1 MTVNQI
7 MSVGYQSAET
17 HLALCEQ
24 KGTNVIRYKLAQAPR
39 QLNDGVVALTFECDV
54 LKPASL
60 CYRVNGQPLPEFG
73 VVFLSY
79 DRKTRTVRLKDASG
93 AFEGV
98 KAENVIAECSLRYL
112 IERVRDFFHE
122 AEELH
127 LPIPSVPPSAPVLDM
142 NCSEEQVTA
151 ILTALGAPLCFIQG
165 GPGCGKTRMVLSSC
179 VTSEL
184 CDERKILLV
193 APTNFAVDVALVGVM
208 DALDAD
214 AQEAGVLRLGNPTKH
229 LSDRYPEVVEDFDA
243 AKRYKEIRDQLA
255 TDEDLDD
262 ATVAALQCELDALAP
277 RLTANRIRT
286 VSIVAATTDT
296 FLARFTG
303 AYALEFSPDHI
314 YLDEAAY
321 CPLIKAL
328 PLLSM
333 EASRLTLLG
342 DVHQLPPVSQLNDD
356 EVRLNLELVLWTL
369 PSIFIGASF
378 TDSLFDLYL
387 RNGIG
392 NLPYTDIRY
401 LTQSFRYG
409 WQLGNVLGEYVY
421 NGHLSGISEAG
432 TEIIV
437 LDAPARGIMRKRT
450 SLPEVNAIGQYLA
463 SVQPENCAILTPYC
477 NQASLLREH
486 LSPKWRNAVKTIH
499 STQGQEWNTVILSV
513 VDNRNMFYTNS
524 NNRDAHGL
532 EVINTAVS
540 RAKRR
545 LVIVCDESFWQ
556 VQEGQLIQ
564 RLIAIANA
572 PHQNRIA

>member
-7 MSVGYQSAET
+7 MSAGYQSAET

-39 QLNDGVVALTFECDV
+39 HLGDGEVALTFERDV

-122 AEELH
+122 TEGIH
-127 LPIPSVPPSAPVLDM
+127 LPSPTVPASAPILSE
-142 NCSEEQVTA
+142 NCSEEQVAA
-151 ILTALGAPLCFIQG
+151 ILTALSAPLCFIQG

-193 APTNFAVDVALVGVM
+193 GPTNFAVDVALTGIL
-208 DALDAD
+208 DALGVD

-243 AKRYKEIRDQLA
+243 AKRYKEIRNQLA
-255 TDEDLDD
+255 TDEELDD

-321 CPLIKAL
+321 CPLIKTL

-356 EVRLNLELVLWTL
+356 EVRQNLELVLWTL
-369 PSIFIGASF
+369 PSIFIGAFF

-477 NQASLLREH
+477 NQASLLSEY

-499 STQGQEWNTVILSV
+499 STQGQEWDTVILSV